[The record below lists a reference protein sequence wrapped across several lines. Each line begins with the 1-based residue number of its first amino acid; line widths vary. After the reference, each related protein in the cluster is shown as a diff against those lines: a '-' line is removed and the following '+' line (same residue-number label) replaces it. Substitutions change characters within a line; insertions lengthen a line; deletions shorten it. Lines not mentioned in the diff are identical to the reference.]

1 MTEAISSSGGAIG
14 VPINV
19 TGLASGLNTNEIIN
33 ALMGVERKPVVQMT
47 NEQTKLQ
54 AQQKQLQSLQSSLQQ
69 LAFSAADLASP
80 SLFQTAQTVNSSNA
94 TQVSATTSSGAGVGG
109 YQVNVTQLAN
119 SAQRTFSFT
128 SPTAEETLEIDGNKV
143 SVKAGATI
151 QEVAAS
157 INSGENATVYAA
169 ALNNGTLVLSDR
181 TTGDTGTGF
190 IQVSGGGV
198 LAEQAALAKEGKNAE
213 YTVDGVA
220 GTSTSNTVTEGIAGV
235 TLSLNA
241 LTTTTGPVTI
251 NVGAPG
257 ASVSAITSQ
266 VQSFV
271 ALYNSTVASIHT
283 QLTTKP
289 PTNPQS
295 ASEFGTGTLFGDTDL
310 SGFLDSMRQ
319 AIYTPVAGLP
329 ESMSSLANIGVTTG
343 APTGGTYSQSSVEG
357 QLSVNTTELA
367 SAIQTNPAGVQKMLA
382 SWSESFQNAVNVEA
396 QPGGTLETRSNS
408 DSTQN
413 LQLASR
419 ITTMNEM
426 LAIRQEALQAQYA
439 ELEAVMSQNQAQ
451 SSWLSSQTTAM
462 LANDA

>member
-1 MTEAISSSGGAIG
+1 MTEAISSAGGAIG

-33 ALMGVERKPVVQMT
+33 ALMGVERRPVVQMT

-69 LAFSAADLASP
+69 LAFSAADLAGP
-80 SLFQTAQTVNSSNA
+80 SLFQTAQTVSSSNA
-94 TQVSATTSSGAGVGG
+94 TQVSATTTSGAGVGG

-190 IQVSGGGV
+190 VQVSGGSV

-241 LTTTTGPVTI
+241 LTTTSGPVTI

-310 SGFLDSMRQ
+310 SGFLDSLRQ
-319 AIYTPVAGLP
+319 AIYTPVSGLP
-329 ESMSSLANIGVTTG
+329 EGMSSLANIGVTTG